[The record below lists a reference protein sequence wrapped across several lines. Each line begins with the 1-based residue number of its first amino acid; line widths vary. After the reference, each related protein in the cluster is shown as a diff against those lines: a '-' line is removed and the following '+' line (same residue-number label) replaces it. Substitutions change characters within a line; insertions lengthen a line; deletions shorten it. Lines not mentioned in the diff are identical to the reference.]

1 MSAPPLIASPDVA
14 RKNRRLLLILAASFI
29 VPFLVGDL
37 AYHFG
42 WYQGG
47 QTNHGRLINPPLAL
61 TSLGLHDPAGKAIA
75 AGFTERHWWLL
86 YVMPTNCDTA
96 CRNRLYQMRQVR
108 RALGK
113 EGERVRQVLVVTA
126 PLTSGTEA
134 LLQKEFADFV
144 RVTGE
149 APALDVALKTVT
161 TAGAAAGELYVMDPM
176 GWIMLAYSPEQDEKR
191 SVVKAE
197 DVLKDLQ
204 KLLKASQI
212 G

>member
-1 MSAPPLIASPDVA
+1 MSAQQPIASPQVA

-61 TSLGLHDPAGKAIA
+61 ASLGLHDPAGKPVT
-75 AGFTERHWWLL
+75 AGFTGRHWWLL
-86 YVMPTNCDTA
+86 YALPANCDAT
-96 CRNRLYQMRQVR
+96 CVNRLYQMRQVR

-113 EGERVRQVLVVTA
+113 EGDRVRQVVVVT
-126 PLTSGTEA
+126 TSLQPVTEA
-134 LLQKEFADFV
+134 LLKKEFPEFV

-149 APALDVALKTVT
+149 APALDAALR
-161 TAGAAAGELYVMDPM
+161 TATPAGTAAGELYVMDPM
-176 GWIMLAYSPEQDEKR
+176 GWIMLAFAPEPDEKR
-191 SVVKAE
+191 SIVKAE
-197 DVLKDLQ
+197 DILLDLQ
-204 KLLKASQI
+204 KLLKASLI